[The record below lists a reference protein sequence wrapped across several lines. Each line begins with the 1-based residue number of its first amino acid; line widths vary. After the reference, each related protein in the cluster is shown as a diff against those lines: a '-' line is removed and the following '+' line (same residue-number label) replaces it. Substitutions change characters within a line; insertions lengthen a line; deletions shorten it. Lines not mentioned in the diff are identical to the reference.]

1 MRRAI
6 VAIVFFGFCNAV
18 IQGQDQLGTSFFESY
33 RNSGTSGISKY
44 SGFSG
49 DGSDLTSITWNAPDN
64 TVFYD
69 RPLVLRQYGAG
80 VLASVVAGTLGFYIG
95 NAFEGAIFGGDSH
108 KGYLSFSGIRYEH
121 KRGPFWGGGT
131 GVLFGSA
138 LTVFFM
144 GDTDEEEGS
153 IWWTMIGGALTT
165 TAAFYLA
172 DVAGVQEDRGM
183 LPFLPLLALPSTGAV
198 AGYQISRWFN
208 DKKRRS
214 ITEPPASSAVLHPP
228 RVGMMPSRDGMI
240 MRVDALNLTF

>member
-6 VAIVFFGFCNAV
+6 LAIVFFGFCTAV
-18 IQGQDQLGTSFFESY
+18 IHGQNQDNVGNSFFESY
-33 RNSGTSGISKY
+33 RTPGISEY
-44 SGFSG
+44 AGING
-49 DGSDLTSITWNAPDN
+49 GSDLTSLTWNAPN
-64 TVFYD
+64 NSVFYD
-69 RPLVLRQYGAG
+69 HQLVLRQYGSG
-80 VLASVVAGTLGFYIG
+80 VLASIVAGGLGFYIG

-153 IWWTMIGGALTT
+153 IWWTMAGGALTT
-165 TAAFYLA
+165 AAAFYLA

-183 LPFLPLLALPSTGAV
+183 LPFIPLLALPSTGAV
-198 AGYQISRWFN
+198 AGYHVSRWFN

-214 ITEPPASSAVLHPP
+214 ITEPASSAVLHPP
-228 RVGMMPSRDGMI
+228 RVGMMPGRDGMI